1 VVAGNELVA
10 MGVALFAFVADRP
23 WHSAFLSLYDGG
35 GLVLSWLKRK
45 YLFESSLTP
54 PQSLSALLTVPKPT
68 YVAVR
73 DVATASPWYVEKF
86 GLRKLSSAEQLQ
98 PDGIALQF
106 DASSNPVILLPKDP
120 TVFRSAPVF
129 FTRKVDKVRARLIA
143 RGICADLVQQDG
155 QGTNYFELLDGEGN
169 AIEVSEE
176 P

>member
-1 VVAGNELVA
+1 MLFALAEYVHVNLKPLTPWLLATSWLLW
-10 MGVALFAFVADRP
+10 GVALFAFVADRP

-68 YVAVR
+68 YVAAR

-120 TVFRSAPVF
+120 RFSAV
-129 FTRKVDKVRARLIA
+129 L
-143 RGICADLVQQDG
+143 L
-155 QGTNYFELLDGEGN
+155 YFSLAKSIKLGPD
-169 AIEVSEE
+169 
-176 P
+176 